1 VGVVVMVVHVV
12 CVRGVVVLETACTAW
27 LLSCEEAVAT
37 PTAASAGGLAP
48 NSGSTIA
55 AIVAIVVA
63 VDAHVPIEISRLRES
78 VGKGRRK
85 TN

>member
-1 VGVVVMVVHVV
+1 
-12 CVRGVVVLETACTAW
+12 
-27 LLSCEEAVAT
+27 LSCEEAVAT

-78 VGKGRRK
+78 VGKG
-85 TN
+85 